1 MTVVWTDQSRC
12 DLRAIYNFTARDSE
26 LYAGRQVQR
35 LITRI
40 ERTSTM
46 PTRGH
51 PVHEYPEPSMRE
63 VHEGEYRIIF
73 RFSEDEMQIVT
84 LIHMKQDLPR
94 RQLS

>member
-1 MTVVWTDQSRC
+1 
-12 DLRAIYNFTARDSE
+12 
-26 LYAGRQVQR
+26 
-35 LITRI
+35 
-40 ERTSTM
+40 
-46 PTRGH
+46 
-51 PVHEYPEPSMRE
+51 MRE